1 MANQENE
8 LLGRLD
14 RFCDAVPRAAA
25 RPEELGD
32 YVLFVR
38 NGEAGWPFYARPRVG
53 VTAPPAAADI
63 TTVRARQRELGLPE
77 SFEWIHEIN
86 PDLLAVARSAG
97 LGVRQAPL
105 MVLDPTALPPVDRFA
120 DRPVRLLDPDSP
132 DFAADLTTWFTI
144 AQAAFAPSDGTGTG
158 LPTVGADT
166 PEIVTVTFPTV
177 DNGGPGG
184 GASDPAGQPAPA
196 SGGLATAAPAAPPD
210 SIEPLATTAPA
221 ASPVAAAAADPAL
234 PDTLVD
240 HERSAIAAGSHTIA
254 LAGLPSAELPAGGQP
269 AAVGSLNR
277 VDDVAEIVGVGTVA
291 PARRQGLA
299 SAITAALARHA
310 LAAGVD
316 LIFLAAGDDDVAMLY
331 HRLGFRRV
339 GTSCIAEPT
348 AHPGG

>member
-8 LLGRLD
+8 LLDRLD

-38 NGEAGWPFYARPRVG
+38 KEEAGWPFYARPRVG

-105 MVLDPTALPPVDRFA
+105 MVLDPTVLPPVERFA
-120 DRPVRLLDPDSP
+120 DRPVRLLDPDSS

-144 AQAAFAPSDGTGTG
+144 AQAAFAPAVGTGTE

-177 DNGGPGG
+177 DNGGPGI
-184 GASDPAGQPAPA
+184 GAPDPAGQPAPA
-196 SGGLATAAPAAPPD
+196 SGGVATAAPSAPPAPWAPPVTG
-210 SIEPLATTAPA
+210 EPLATGPTAP
-221 ASPVAAAAADPAL
+221 PVPTAAADPAL
-234 PDTLVD
+234 PDALVD
-240 HERSAIAAGSHTIA
+240 HERSAITAGSHTIA
-254 LAGLPSAELPAGGQP
+254 LARLPATGQP

-277 VDDVAEIVGVGTVA
+277 VDDVAEIVGVGTMA

-299 SAITAALARHA
+299 SAVTAALARHA
-310 LAAGVD
+310 LAAGVE

-339 GTSCIAEPT
+339 GTACIAEPT

>member
-25 RPEELGD
+25 HPEELGD

-105 MVLDPTALPPVDRFA
+105 MVLDPAVLPPVDRFA
-120 DRPVRLLDPDSP
+120 DRPVRLLDPDSS

-144 AQAAFAPSDGTGTG
+144 ARAAFAASDGTGTG

-184 GASDPAGQPAPA
+184 GAPDLTGQPTPAP
-196 SGGLATAAPAAPPD
+196 GR
-210 SIEPLATTAPA
+210 LATTAPA
-221 ASPVAAAAADPAL
+221 ATADPIL
-234 PDTLVD
+234 PDALVD

-299 SAITAALARHA
+299 SAVTAALARHA
-310 LAAGVD
+310 LATGVD

-339 GTSCIAEPT
+339 GTSCIADPT

>member
-1 MANQENE
+1 MANQENA
-8 LLGRLD
+8 LLDRLD

-38 NGEAGWPFYARPRVG
+38 KEEAGWPFYARPRVG

-77 SFEWIHEIN
+77 SFGWIHEIN

-120 DRPVRLLDPDSP
+120 DRPVRLLDPDSFG
-132 DFAADLTTWFTI
+132 FAADLTTWFTI
-144 AQAAFAPSDGTGTG
+144 AQAAFGPSGGTGTG
-158 LPTVGADT
+158 LPTVGADA

-177 DNGGPGG
+177 DNGGPGV
-184 GASDPAGQPAPA
+184 GAPDPAGQPAPA
-196 SGGLATAAPAAPPD
+196 SGGLATAAPPAPT
-210 SIEPLATTAPA
+210 I
-221 ASPVAAAAADPAL
+221 VDPAL
-234 PDTLVD
+234 PDALVE
-240 HERSAIAAGSHTIA
+240 HERSAIADGSHTIA
-254 LAGLPSAELPAGGQP
+254 LAGLPAGGQP

-299 SAITAALARHA
+299 SAVTAALARHA
-310 LAAGVD
+310 LATGVD

-339 GTSCIAEPT
+339 GTSCVAEPT

>member
-1 MANQENE
+1 MANQENA
-8 LLGRLD
+8 LLDRLD

-38 NGEAGWPFYARPRVG
+38 KEEAGWPFYARPRVG

-105 MVLDPTALPPVDRFA
+105 MVLDPAALPPVDRFA

-144 AQAAFAPSDGTGTG
+144 AQAAFAPSGGAGTG
-158 LPTVGADT
+158 LPTVGADA

-184 GASDPAGQPAPA
+184 VASDPAGQSAPA
-196 SGGLATAAPAAPPD
+196 SGGLATAAPTAPLVTD
-210 SIEPLATTAPA
+210 EPLVTTGPMTP
-221 ASPVAAAAADPAL
+221 PVAAAVDDPAL
-234 PDTLVD
+234 PDALVD

-299 SAITAALARHA
+299 SAVTAALARHA

>member
-105 MVLDPTALPPVDRFA
+105 MVLDPTALPPVGRFA

-132 DFAADLTTWFTI
+132 GFAADLTTWFTI

-177 DNGGPGG
+177 DSGSPGG
-184 GASDPAGQPAPA
+184 GA
-196 SGGLATAAPAAPPD
+196 GG
-210 SIEPLATTAPA
+210 
-221 ASPVAAAAADPAL
+221 PAL

-240 HERSAIAAGSHTIA
+240 RERSAIAAGSHTIA
-254 LAGLPSAELPAGGQP
+254 LAGLPSAGLPSAGLPSAGLPSAGQL

-348 AHPGG
+348 AHLVG

>member
-105 MVLDPTALPPVDRFA
+105 MVLDPTALPPVGRFA

-158 LPTVGADT
+158 LPAVGADT

-177 DNGGPGG
+177 DSGSPGG
-184 GASDPAGQPAPA
+184 GAGGAAGPPAPA
-196 SGGLATAAPAAPPD
+196 PGGLATTAPAAPPD
-210 SIEPLATTAPA
+210 SIEPLATTGPT
-221 ASPVAAAAADPAL
+221 ASPVAAATDDPAL

-240 HERSAIAAGSHTIA
+240 RERSAIAAGSHTIA
-254 LAGLPSAELPAGGQP
+254 LAGLPSAGLPSAGQL

-348 AHPGG
+348 AHLVG

>member
-1 MANQENE
+1 MANQENA
-8 LLGRLD
+8 LLDRLD

-38 NGEAGWPFYARPRVG
+38 KGEAGWPFYARPRVG

-132 DFAADLTTWFTI
+132 DFAADLTTWFTV
-144 AQAAFAPSDGTGTG
+144 AQAAFAPSGGTGTA
-158 LPTVGADT
+158 LPTVGADA

-184 GASDPAGQPAPA
+184 GAPDPAGQPAPA
-196 SGGLATAAPAAPPD
+196 SGGLATAAPAA
-210 SIEPLATTAPA
+210 T
-221 ASPVAAAAADPAL
+221 ADPIL
-234 PDTLVD
+234 PDALVD

-254 LAGLPSAELPAGGQP
+254 LAGLPSAELPASGQP
-269 AAVGSLNR
+269 SAGGSLNR
-277 VDDVAEIVGVGTVA
+277 VDDVAEIVGVGTVS